1 MLFSS
6 PSCPGFSRARAAND
20 WASQSCPKLKECL
33 NTSSADLPGK
43 ILWLSSWSKPQGP
56 ERGEKPGP
64 SQGESARVR
73 LTPSTVGSRL
83 LCFLSMD
90 HVLSVENI
98 QSRSWALSP
107 PQPHAEPICA
117 LLPPPGAQPCPGAT
131 AWDALFL
138 TAELMLPLIL
148 HLLVPV
154 PSTFWA
160 LSALPER

>member
-33 NTSSADLPGK
+33 NTSSADLLGK
-43 ILWLSSWSKPQGP
+43 ILWLSSWPKPQGP

-83 LCFLSMD
+83 LCFLSIDNSLLFFLSMD

-98 QSRSWALSP
+98 QSLMQNPSVPCFPLLGLSP
-107 PQPHAEPICA
+107 AQAPQHEMPSSSQQSWCCLWFCTCWCQH
-117 LLPPPGAQPCPGAT
+117 
-131 AWDALFL
+131 
-138 TAELMLPLIL
+138 IL
-148 HLLVPV
+148 G
-154 PSTFWA
+154 T
-160 LSALPER
+160 